1 MIESYENLLRQ
12 GRGAEAA
19 VSAAEKRGRGMP
31 ILPRLGYYKE
41 KGRQFSAPQPGDQIF
56 FWPKNAIGG
65 PAVQHTGL
73 VYKVDGTYVYTIEG
87 NTSGTSG
94 VVANG
99 GGV

>member
-1 MIESYENLLRQ
+1 
-12 GRGAEAA
+12 
-19 VSAAEKRGRGMP
+19 MP

-41 KGRQFSAPQPGDQIF
+41 KGRQFSAPQPGYQIF